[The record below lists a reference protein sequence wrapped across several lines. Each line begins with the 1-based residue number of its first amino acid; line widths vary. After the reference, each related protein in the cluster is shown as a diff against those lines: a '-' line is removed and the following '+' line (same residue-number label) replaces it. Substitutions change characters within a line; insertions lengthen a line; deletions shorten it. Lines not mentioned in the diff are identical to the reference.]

1 MRGVRPYR
9 RDRHQPVSRYR
20 VKVTE
25 TYTDRAK
32 DQPWS
37 VQRQVTS
44 AHGAPCER
52 PVEVKANGRRRLI
65 PCGQRLPAERQCVAC
80 RTSVEIV
87 EVRRIT
93 R

>member
-1 MRGVRPYR
+1 M
-9 RDRHQPVSRYR
+9 
-20 VKVTE
+20 KVTE
-25 TYTDRAK
+25 TYTDQAK

-37 VQRQVTS
+37 VHRQITS
-44 AHGAPCER
+44 AQGARCQR
-52 PVEVKANGRRRLI
+52 PVAVEVKANGRRRLI

-80 RTSVEIV
+80 RTSAEIV